1 MTMKKGRPG
10 GGTPKR
16 PANKHKITPSSTYPH
31 RKSTMQP
38 RRFQA
43 RSNADAL
50 AAESAY
56 LLERNGIHHR
66 VKEDQNLYMYLLE
79 DIRIM
84 VGADV

>member
-1 MTMKKGRPG
+1 MTMKKGHSG
-10 GGTPKR
+10 AVTPKR

-56 LLERNGIHHR
+56 ILERNDIPQR
-66 VKEDQNLYMYLLE
+66 VKEDQNIYIHQLE